1 MECSDT
7 FREMR
12 EVATPANTYSNV
24 IEFSGDA
31 PEDPL
36 NNEKRD
42 LATASSMENNNE
54 DLPSEL
60 PYKVVTAT
68 DRLGERFIIYER
80 TFLVDTI
87 YDMDFMCAA
96 NLRSIIY
103 SFPIENKT
111 VHTTIGNC
119 TQTDEA

>member
-7 FREMR
+7 FREMH

-24 IEFSGDA
+24 IELSGDA

-54 DLPSEL
+54 EL
-60 PYKVVTAT
+60 
-68 DRLGERFIIYER
+68 
-80 TFLVDTI
+80 
-87 YDMDFMCAA
+87 
-96 NLRSIIY
+96 S
-103 SFPIENKT
+103 
-111 VHTTIGNC
+111 
-119 TQTDEA
+119 